1 MKNLNDMLVFATVV
15 EKGSFTAAA
24 LAYDLPKSN
33 ISRKIT
39 RLEQSLGARLLER
52 STRAQHLTEVGK
64 VYYQHCLRIQEEMQS
79 AELSVNTLMASPRGK
94 LKICTS
100 VAVGQG
106 LLSPYLAGFKRLY
119 PEVRLELNLSNRR
132 VDLIEEGYD
141 LTLRVGELEDSN
153 LMAKKLCSRELYL
166 YASPGYL
173 TSVKMKAGDFH
184 SPEQLANLD
193 CLLMTSLDS
202 KQQWQLYQGK
212 KSCRVE
218 IQAAFC
224 CDDFNVLCRLAQDD
238 AGITVLPDYIG
249 QQAVNQGTLV
259 RILPQWHYKK
269 ADIYALYPSHKGAMP
284 KLRALLDYLETSF
297 KAKEP

>member
-1 MKNLNDMLVFATVV
+1 MLVFATVV

-79 AELSVNTLMASPRGK
+79 AELSVNTLMASPRGQ

-193 CLLMTSLDS
+193 CLLMTNLDS

-212 KSCRVE
+212 KSARVE

-259 RILPQWHYKK
+259 RILPQWRYKK

-284 KLRALLDYLETSF
+284 KLRALLDYLETCF
-297 KAKEP
+297 KVKEP

>member
-1 MKNLNDMLVFATVV
+1 MLVFATVV

-24 LAYDLPKSN
+24 LAYGLPKSN

-39 RLEQSLGARLLER
+39 RLEQNLGARLLER
-52 STRAQHLTEVGK
+52 STRAQRLTEVGK

-106 LLSPYLAGFKRLY
+106 LLSPCLAEFKRRY
-119 PEVRLELNLSNRR
+119 PEISLELNLTNRR

-141 LTLRVGELEDSN
+141 LTLRVGELEDSA
-153 LMAKKLCSRELYL
+153 LVAKKLCTRELHL

-173 TSVKMKAGDFH
+173 RSKKIKVSDLHDPM
-184 SPEQLANLD
+184 QLAGLD
-193 CLLMTSLDS
+193 ALLMTGVEN
-202 KQQWQLYQGK
+202 KGQWQLFQGK
-212 KSCRVE
+212 QAHQVE
-218 IQAAFC
+218 IKPAFC
-224 CDDFNVLCRLAQDD
+224 CDDFHVLCRLAQDD
-238 AGITVLPDYIG
+238 AGIALLPDYIG
-249 QQAVNQGTLV
+249 QQAVSRGKLL
-259 RILPQWHYKK
+259 RLLPLWHYKK

-284 KLRALLDYLETSF
+284 KLRALLDYLENCF
-297 KAKEP
+297 KSG